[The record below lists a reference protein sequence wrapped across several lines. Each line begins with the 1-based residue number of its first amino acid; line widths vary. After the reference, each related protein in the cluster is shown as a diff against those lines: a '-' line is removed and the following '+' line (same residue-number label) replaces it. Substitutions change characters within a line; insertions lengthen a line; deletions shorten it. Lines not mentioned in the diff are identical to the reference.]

1 MIEYIHLKD
10 SEVLM
15 RIFAPKYYLDFKCIA
30 DKCKHS
36 CCVGWEID
44 IDETTLNKYLLNTH
58 PYCENINKSIDF
70 SESPHF
76 KLDQHGNCP
85 HLNEQGLCN
94 IILNCGDDYICD
106 ICREHP
112 RFYNFTNYGKEVGI
126 GMSCEAACELI
137 LNSDNF
143 DQIIEISS
151 DEFENIVYEFDSIQY
166 RDIVFQI
173 LKDESLYIE
182 DKINKICSYF
192 NIAETNF
199 SIFEVSAN
207 LEFLNEKNKSLFLKS
222 NNIFWN
228 NSLSN
233 QLSRIFAYYIYRH
246 SSEADDLNEF
256 IVSISF
262 AIFCTGLV
270 STLADKNNI
279 YEIARIVSEEIEYS
293 QDNTEFIKSLF
304 TQLN

>member
-1 MIEYIHLKD
+1 M
-10 SEVLM
+10 
-15 RIFAPKYYLDFKCIA
+15 DFKCIA

-44 IDETTLNKYLLNTH
+44 IDETTLNKYSLNTH
-58 PYCENINKSIDF
+58 PYCENINQSIDF

-76 KLDQHGNCP
+76 KLDRHSNCP

-94 IILNCGDDYICD
+94 IILNCGEDYICD

-112 RFYNFTNYGKEVGI
+112 RFYNFTNCGKEVGI

-143 DQIIEISS
+143 NQIIEISF
-151 DEFENIVYEFDSIQY
+151 DESENIVYEFDSIQY

-207 LEFLNEKNKSLFLKS
+207 LEFLNEKHKSLFSKS
-222 NNIFWN
+222 NDIIWN
-228 NSLSN
+228 DSLSN
-233 QLSRIFAYYIYRH
+233 QLSRILASYVYRH
-246 SSEADDLNEF
+246 CSEADDLNEF
-256 IVSISF
+256 IVSMSF
-262 AIFCTGLV
+262 SIFCTGLV

-279 YEIARIVSEEIEYS
+279 YDIARIVSEEIEYS